1 MERASDWV
9 AIDFETATGSRASAC
24 ALAVVI
30 VRDAEI
36 VAQRSWL
43 IRPPANAY
51 SFHNTRVHGM
61 AARHTASAPAFADV
75 WPEIAPHLD
84 GRLVLAH
91 NAGFDVGVLRAELD
105 AMGAEH
111 PCLDYLCTVAL
122 ARRHYPH
129 LGSHRL
135 PVVAERCGVPLVHH
149 DPASDALAAAMIALR
164 MCEETGAGGP
174 LELAR
179 ALGVAPKALGPR

>member
-9 AIDFETATGSRASAC
+9 AIDFETATSSRASAC
-24 ALAVVI
+24 ALAVVV

-36 VAQRSWL
+36 VARRSWL

-61 AARHTASAPAFADV
+61 SARHTASAPPFAEV

-84 GRLVLAH
+84 RGLVLAH
-91 NAGFDVGVLRAELD
+91 NAAFDMGVLRAELD
-105 AMGAEH
+105 AIGVEH
-111 PCLDYLCTVAL
+111 PALDYLCTVAL
-122 ARRHYPH
+122 ARRHYTH

-135 PVVAERCGVPLVHH
+135 PVVADRCGVPLVHH
-149 DPASDALAAAMIALR
+149 DPASDAQAAAMIALR
-164 MCEETGAGGP
+164 MCEETGVAGP

-179 ALGVAPKALGPR
+179 ALGVSPKPLGPR